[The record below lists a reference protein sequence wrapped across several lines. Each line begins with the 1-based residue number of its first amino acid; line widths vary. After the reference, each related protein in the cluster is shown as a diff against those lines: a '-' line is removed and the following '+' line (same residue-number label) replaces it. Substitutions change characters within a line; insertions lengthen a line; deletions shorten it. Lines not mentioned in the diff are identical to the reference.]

1 MRSGFRFVFLAATAA
16 LSHAA
21 AAAIVTPAALNGWSG
36 TASGASTTAITTTFP
51 NAGNGSAEI
60 TLNDGTGEVDWSYTL
75 PTPVAL
81 STFTSGSYDW
91 WRDSA
96 STNPAIQ
103 APAYALWIDNDC
115 NAATTGDQ
123 AYLVYEP
130 YYQTTANAPTNQWVT
145 ETVAPASV
153 VWQAGGG
160 VPWSTQPISAY
171 MAGTATGG
179 TAING
184 SSCIIGVLAFA
195 GSGWIGMFHGAVDNV
210 TLSAG
215 GTELVNANFETAAP
229 ADAGT
234 VAVPTLGEWG
244 LALTAMLLGGLGIW
258 RRRPGA
264 RG

>member
-51 NAGNGSAEI
+51 NAGDGSAEI

-153 VWQAGGG
+153 VWQAGG
-160 VPWSTQPISAY
+160 
-171 MAGTATGG
+171 
-179 TAING
+179 
-184 SSCIIGVLAFA
+184 
-195 GSGWIGMFHGAVDNV
+195 
-210 TLSAG
+210 
-215 GTELVNANFETAAP
+215 
-229 ADAGT
+229 
-234 VAVPTLGEWG
+234 
-244 LALTAMLLGGLGIW
+244 
-258 RRRPGA
+258 
-264 RG
+264 

>member
-1 MRSGFRFVFLAATAA
+1 
-16 LSHAA
+16 
-21 AAAIVTPAALNGWSG
+21 
-36 TASGASTTAITTTFP
+36 
-51 NAGNGSAEI
+51 
-60 TLNDGTGEVDWSYTL
+60 
-75 PTPVAL
+75 
-81 STFTSGSYDW
+81 
-91 WRDSA
+91 
-96 STNPAIQ
+96 
-103 APAYALWIDNDC
+103 
-115 NAATTGDQ
+115 
-123 AYLVYEP
+123 
-130 YYQTTANAPTNQWVT
+130 
-145 ETVAPASV
+145 
-153 VWQAGGG
+153 
-160 VPWSTQPISAY
+160 WSTQPISAY